1 MTATVAVIIPTYNR
15 AAVLGRSIESALAQ
29 DVDGCEIV
37 VVDDGSTD
45 ATDAAVARYAGTPV
59 RLIRQA
65 NRGPA
70 AARNAGV
77 RATDAPWIAF
87 LDSDDEWLDG
97 KLAAQLKQATAAGAD
112 WAVCS
117 HETITLDHRCVERP
131 APLPRTALDLQ
142 RQLLDNI
149 SEAIATDTVL
159 VRRAVFERCG
169 GFDEALPVA
178 EDVDLYLR
186 LAATAPFVAD
196 PAVRCRVHIQHD
208 GTVAHHGRIARA
220 LCRREVFARCK
231 GYLVD
236 RRLRRDRRAALAR
249 EAFDLARSH
258 LAEGARA
265 EAARWLAR
273 SLAGGLDAA
282 RLKVALE
289 CLLGSDCYDRQSARV
304 KGVARLWR

>member
-1 MTATVAVIIPTYNR
+1 MKPTVAVIIPTYNR
-15 AAVLGRSIESALAQ
+15 AAVLGRAINSALGQ

-45 ATDAAVARYAGTPV
+45 TTDAVLAKYAGAPV

-77 RATDAPWIAF
+77 RETDAPWIAF
-87 LDSDDEWLDG
+87 LDSDDEWLGG
-97 KLAAQLKQATAAGAD
+97 KLAAQLAQATAAGAA
-112 WAVCS
+112 WAVCG
-117 HETITLDHRCVERP
+117 HETITPDGRRVERP
-131 APLPRTALDLQ
+131 WPLPGTALELQ
-142 RQLLDNI
+142 RQLLAN
-149 SEAIATDTVL
+149 EAIATDTVL
-159 VRRAVFERCG
+159 IRRAAFERCG
-169 GFDEALPVA
+169 GFDQRLATA

-196 PAVRCRVHIQHD
+196 PAIRCRVHIQRD
-208 GTVAHHGRIARA
+208 GTVARHGRIARA
-220 LCRREVFARCK
+220 ACRREVFARCGK
-231 GYLVD
+231 HLVD
-236 RRLRRDRRAALAR
+236 RRLRRDRRCALAR
-249 EAFDLARSH
+249 EALALAKLH
-258 LAEGARA
+258 LADGARA